1 VVRDG
6 EDGPEIV
13 GWVPPCKVRGYH
25 VSYSVRDSFGWR
37 ETNDT
42 SHSAARKQSLKS
54 SQRTMVPMLNAPR
67 IGSS

>member
-25 VSYSVRDSFGWR
+25 VSYSARDSFGWR
-37 ETNDT
+37 E
-42 SHSAARKQSLKS
+42 R
-54 SQRTMVPMLNAPR
+54 R
-67 IGSS
+67 ITRHILQQGSSR